1 MRPLGAALSLAML
14 VAPNA
19 RAEMDLGAWLSQ
31 DTATGDWG
39 GLRSRAEDA
48 GLTIEGNYQTDLLT
62 NPIGGESQGFA
73 YDGLMEISLDFDLEK
88 IAGLEGTSFFIA
100 GYWASG
106 DDLSDTDIGNL
117 IDVSQVFDG
126 RTVRLGQMYL
136 KQKLLGD
143 ALDVAIG
150 RLTVGDDFATS
161 DLYDSYVSSGVN
173 GNPFAL
179 DENLSSFTEDS
190 LAQWGVRAI
199 VEPIKQIR
207 LAAGVYNADPDVFRD
222 GEHGVDFVLNPED
235 GVLVFAEAGYQ
246 WNEAEDESGLPGSAT
261 FGGYYDSSDFDT
273 VQDEDDDA
281 AVQDDDADDDS
292 SEERDGNYGFYFLL
306 DQMVYREG
314 GSGGDEDSDQGLTP
328 WAAFTFAPVERV
340 NTIPFSA
347 SGGLVYQGLIPGRDD
362 DVTAL
367 AVYYG
372 KFSDKLEDQNAE
384 TVVEA
389 NHRFQLAPWLYVT
402 PDFQYVIR
410 PNGQS
415 DIDDAAV
422 FGGEIGIDF

>member
-1 MRPLGAALSLAML
+1 MRPFGAALSAAML
-14 VAPNA
+14 VTPAA
-19 RAEMDLGAWLSQ
+19 RAEMDVGAWLSQ

-39 GLRSRAEDA
+39 GLRSQAEAA
-48 GLTIEGNYQTDLLT
+48 GLTVEGNYQTDLLA
-62 NPIGGESQGFA
+62 NPIGGEQQGFA

-106 DDLSDTDIGNL
+106 DDLSDTKIGNL

-136 KQKLLGD
+136 EQKLFND
-143 ALDVAIG
+143 TLDVAIG
-150 RLTVGDDFATS
+150 RLTTGDDFATS

-173 GNPFAL
+173 GNPFAIS
-179 DENLSSFTEDS
+179 ENLPSFTEDS
-190 LAQWGVRAI
+190 VAQWGVRAI
-199 VEPIKQIR
+199 VQPTEQVR
-207 LAAGVYNADPDVFRD
+207 LAAGVYNADPDVAED
-222 GEHGVDFVLNPED
+222 GKHGVDFVLNPDD
-235 GVLVFAEAGYQ
+235 GVLVMAEAGYQ
-246 WNEAEDESGLPGSAT
+246 WNEAEDDTGLPGSAT
-261 FGGYYDSSDFDT
+261 FGGYYDSSDFDS
-273 VQDEDDDA
+273 V
-281 AVQDDDADDDS
+281 DDS
-292 SEERDGNYGFYFLL
+292 DEQRDGNYGFYLLL

-314 GSGGDEDSDQGLTP
+314 GPDSAKGSNQGLTP
-328 WAAFTFAPVERV
+328 WVAFTLAPVDRV

-347 SGGLVYQGLIPGRDD
+347 SGGLVYEGLIPGRDD
-362 DVTAL
+362 DLTAL

-372 KFSDKLEDQNAE
+372 KFSDKLQDQNAE

-389 NHRFQLAPWLYVT
+389 NHRFQLTPWLYVT

-422 FGGEIGIDF
+422 FGGEISIDF